1 MSVIGVPEHRSLNAG
16 PQNIAAR
23 RSIGVTV
30 CFSLLLSMNGCYAF
44 IPTTNTALPE
54 QTQVTVRL
62 TLGGTV
68 ALQPTL
74 GQGVNELDGTVVHST
89 PDSLVLAVQT
99 MYTMARQTFE
109 SSGTTTAIP
118 RPYIESV
125 KVRTFS
131 RKRTVFTV
139 LGALALAI
147 AAAAGATALVSGD
160 PGGGVTPPPP

>member
-1 MSVIGVPEHRSLNAG
+1 M
-16 PQNIAAR
+16 
-23 RSIGVTV
+23 
-30 CFSLLLSMNGCYAF
+30 LLSMNGCYAF
-44 IPTTNTALPE
+44 IPSTSTALPE

-74 GQGVNELDGTVVHST
+74 GQGVNELDGTVVRST
-89 PDSLVLAVQT
+89 ADSLVLAVQK

-109 SSGTTTAIP
+109 STGTTTAIP

-147 AAAAGATALVSGD
+147 AAAAGVSAAASGD
-160 PGGGVTPPPP
+160 PGGTVINQP

>member
-1 MSVIGVPEHRSLNAG
+1 
-16 PQNIAAR
+16 
-23 RSIGVTV
+23 
-30 CFSLLLSMNGCYAF
+30 MNGCYAF

-109 SSGTTTAIP
+109 SSGTTAAIP

-147 AAAAGATALVSGD
+147 ATAAGAKALVSGD